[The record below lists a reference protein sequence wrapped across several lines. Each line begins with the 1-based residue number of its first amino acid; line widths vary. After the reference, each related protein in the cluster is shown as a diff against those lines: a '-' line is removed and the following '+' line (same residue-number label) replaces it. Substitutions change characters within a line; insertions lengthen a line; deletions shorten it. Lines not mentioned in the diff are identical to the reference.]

1 MGFDVAL
8 GAAEAFSPLKA
19 VLGVISAIY
28 KNYEV
33 RLRSFAQNTIL
44 MNPSTGNSRRQGKD
58 PTPLLTHSYAGANFC
73 SAYE

>member
-33 RLRSFAQNTIL
+33 RLRSFTPNTVL
-44 MNPSTGNSRRQGKD
+44 TNPSAGNGRRQGKD
-58 PTPLLTHSYAGANFC
+58 PRPLLARGYTGDDFR
-73 SAYE
+73 SAHE